1 MGTITWCAQQDSN
14 LRPLAPEANDF
25 GQITPETTRG
35 QGRGQDDIAQRIAE
49 LRARLIRQSRW
60 YYAPVRLWRAFWA
73 VPFFVVALSQAPAS
87 AAPMTPC
94 DGSYDG
100 PGMTLCEILGVPG
113 IVGGIGYTPFA
124 SLPLPLPIFFTAH
137 HNGRLTTTDV
147 GLRYV
152 DDDGSDFNTIDHPQ
166 QFAVWPLT
174 PWRVVLGVE
183 DLPDGDFDYN
193 DHVVE
198 WIIPGEPDPRG
209 HEPEPIPEPAVL
221 ALFGSGALLS
231 RAIQRRRPTPAA
243 RSTPRN

>member
-1 MGTITWCAQQDSN
+1 MVTITWCTRQDSN

-35 QGRGQDDIAQRIAE
+35 QGRGQDDIAKRINK
-49 LRARLIRQSRW
+49 LRARLNRQSRW

-209 HEPEPIPEPAVL
+209 HEPEPIPEPSVL
-221 ALFGSGALLS
+221 ALLGSGVVLLS
-231 RAIQRRRPTPAA
+231 RYMRKH
-243 RSTPRN
+243 SS